1 MEHSGVLPRA
11 GDFLFYTVSQA
22 LRAEWANRKSGDF
35 RLRERAL
42 TKDFDKKNGDLE
54 KNPLW
59 QGFSSGLLSSVVP
72 EDLEFRAQ
80 VCSPWMQDGRSLVL
94 GQTNC
99 LSSPNN
105 LLSYG

>member
-1 MEHSGVLPRA
+1 MPSEQITNRGE
-11 GDFLFYTVSQA
+11 A
-22 LRAEWANRKSGDF
+22 LE
-35 RLRERAL
+35 
-42 TKDFDKKNGDLE
+42 TKNGDLE

-80 VCSPWMQDGRSLVL
+80 VCSPWMQDEGRLVL

-105 LLSYG
+105 LVNYG